1 MKLPFAIRLTTAGPV
16 RAEGC
21 VFVTWA
27 GADGPYVTNFGQFSK
42 IQILTVAEVFSGK
55 KPLIPLVDM
64 SYFKKV
70 LKEDTSQQG
79 SLI

>member
-1 MKLPFAIRLTTAGPV
+1 MG
-16 RAEGC
+16 
-21 VFVTWA
+21 

-42 IQILTVAEVFSGK
+42 IQILTVADLISGK